1 MSLFEKLPQEE
12 VHLLSEY
19 LAFYSGG
26 TPLREERM
34 DYFLR
39 FWEEAKLPFYQ
50 MFGEQFIIK
59 KEVMFEK
66 PTSALALE
74 MDEVFYAPLVAR
86 FIDVYRQ
93 RVRVISKDDYILR
106 NNLFTFVNSSD
117 IDLVTNE
124 YQGKSFII
132 PGSCTVTGRPLQV
145 NQGCKLVR
153 MLGKITEALGI
164 KVEAKVCADCGQIM
178 YDDTHF
184 CPFCGGQVKL
194 MDGYEA
200 FRLAHSLVL
209 NQKVIRGNLCLSI
222 HPMDFVT
229 MSDNACGWSSCMS
242 WVEEGD
248 YRLGTIEMMNSPCVV
263 VAYVEAKDD
272 MSLCDDYKWNNKRW
286 RQLLI
291 VNKEIILG
299 NRQYPYTSDVLQR
312 EAMKWLREMC
322 QEVERWGPYSEDIH
336 RIRNNTWNTL
346 SEEDSVEFDITC
358 DFMYNDVNGRDC
370 LAYIAPSYFKGLDYY
385 SLCFSGPAVCTDCGD
400 VIPYDGGF
408 DASCVQCNAC
418 NGTWKCACCGD
429 HFHDDYYEVNG
440 LPYCEDCF
448 YEITDLC
455 EICDDRVTET
465 TPVYIQCTNTQ
476 NEEIIRSFNYSFSV
490 SACDDCL
497 SRPSFYLDDFGPLIE
512 VFNDDW
518 GCYCKAFDISN
529 LSDAAL
535 RCLDYYGENFILLQQ
550 MRDAKSDEE
559 RLSLIRKLFY

>member
-19 LAFYSGG
+19 LAYYSGG

-59 KEVMFEK
+59 KEVAFEK
-66 PTSALALE
+66 PINALSRE
-74 MDEVFYAPLVAR
+74 IDEAFCAPLVAR

-93 RVRVISKDDYILR
+93 RVRAISKDDDVLR
-106 NNLFTFVNSSD
+106 ENLLHFVYSD
-117 IDLVTNE
+117 MDLIKNE
-124 YQGKSFII
+124 YQEKSFTI
-132 PGSCTVTGRPLQV
+132 PGSHTVTGRPLQV
-145 NQGCKLVR
+145 NRGCKLVR
-153 MLGKITEALGI
+153 MLGKIAEALGI
-164 KVEAKVCADCGQIM
+164 KVEANVCTNCGQIIH
-178 YDDTHF
+178 YNTHS
-184 CPFCGGQVKL
+184 CPLCDAQVKL

-209 NQKVIRGNLCLSI
+209 NQKVVRGNLCLSI

-242 WVEEGD
+242 WIEEGD

-263 VAYVEAKDD
+263 IAYMESKEE
-272 MSLCDDYKWNNKRW
+272 MNLCDGYKWNNKRW

-291 VNKEIILG
+291 ANREIILG

-312 EAMKWLREMC
+312 EAMKWLREIC
-322 QEVERWGPYSEDIH
+322 QNRWGPYSEDIH
-336 RIRNNTWNTL
+336 QIRNGTRNTL
-346 SEEDSVEFDITC
+346 SEDDTVKFKIAC
-358 DFMYNDVNGRDC
+358 DFMYNDVNSGNC
-370 LAYIAPSYFKGLDYY
+370 AAYIAPSYFKGLDYY
-385 SLCFSGPAVCTDCGD
+385 TLNFSGPAVCTNCGD
-400 VIPYDGGF
+400 VIDYDEGF
-408 DASCVQCNAC
+408 DASRMQCNAC
-418 NGTWKCACCGD
+418 SGAWKCAHCGG
-429 HFHDDYYEVNG
+429 HFHYDYYEADG
-440 LPYCEDCF
+440 LLYCEDCF

-455 EICDDRVTET
+455 EICDDRVTKT
-465 TPVYIQCTNTQ
+465 TPVYIQYTNTQ

-518 GCYCKAFDISN
+518 KCYCKAFDISN